1 MMLQSK
7 QNGFTHKGDK
17 HLAGK
22 TSIMVC
28 ICTGVSEIF
37 FSTPCPQ
44 DYKGPTIL
52 ASWQVE
58 CFIWEKVLD
67 SENDL

>member
-28 ICTGVSEIF
+28 RHTGVSEIF

-44 DYKGPTIL
+44 GYKGPPIL

-58 CFIWEKVLD
+58 CFIWEKGLD
-67 SENDL
+67 SENYH